1 MNRKLRPARSTQQIK
16 KEQIKFFLENV
27 EKNLEEN
34 KKAIELKDKQ
44 LSDVKKKYY
53 RVLKKATTL
62 L

>member
-16 KEQIKFFLENV
+16 KEQIKFLLENV
-27 EKNLEEN
+27 EKILEEN
-34 KKAIELKDKQ
+34 KKAIGLKDKQ

>member
-1 MNRKLRPARSTQQIK
+1 MDRKLRPARSTQQIK
-16 KEQIKFFLENV
+16 KEQIKFLLENV